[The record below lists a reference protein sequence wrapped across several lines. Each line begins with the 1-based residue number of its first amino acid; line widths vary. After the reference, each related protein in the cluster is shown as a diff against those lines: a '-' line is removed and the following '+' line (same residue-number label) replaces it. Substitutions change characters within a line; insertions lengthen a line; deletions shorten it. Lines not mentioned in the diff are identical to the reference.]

1 MSCETVYQSRT
12 GPSRHHP
19 LVVLLALL
27 PGAVSGLVLVIIHRQ
42 DKRLVIDS
50 LDLAIGAAFI
60 SYFCAVAVAAA
71 FSRYCARF
79 LLVVYA
85 TVFGL
90 LLAEVFL
97 RVLYPPPP
105 DLIPWPPMHRVT
117 TVGDSMPGVAGK
129 VEFSVN
135 SLGVRGPEVRLDDC
149 DPRILCVGGSTTEC
163 LYVTDELTWPW
174 LVHEQLGRRLG
185 KNVFV
190 GNAGKSGLLSPHHLY
205 LLERYRYVE
214 RFDTVLLLCGIND
227 LGALVL
233 GSRSFDQRQRDAG
246 EESMLPT
253 VKDGR
258 PFYRR
263 FALVRHLSRL
273 PILPPRTNARIQDPR
288 GDWIP
293 IERESRRR
301 ALQTKTIHEISP
313 KLSLGC
319 AVYAATLKKIIYLCR
334 SRQQTIYLMTQPS
347 IYRRNLPEDLQG
359 LLWNNQHASAF
370 SVEALEAMI
379 AAFNRTMLDV
389 CRQEGVD
396 CLDLAVLIPKDT
408 SAFYDDCHFNI
419 AGNAKVAAAVTDFL
433 AARFLNR
440 KPRISPNSSTAAIS
454 AARTSG
460 DREHTGGDR
469 R

>member
-1 MSCETVYQSRT
+1 
-12 GPSRHHP
+12 
-19 LVVLLALL
+19 LVLIALL
-27 PGAVSGLVLVIIHRQ
+27 PGGVSGLVLFKIHRH
-42 DKRLVIDS
+42 DTRLVIDS
-50 LDLAIGAAFI
+50 LDLAIGAAAI
-60 SYFCAVAVAAA
+60 AYFCAVAVAAA
-71 FSRYCARF
+71 FPRSFGRF

-90 LLAEVFL
+90 LIAEVIL
-97 RVLYPPPP
+97 RVQFPPPP
-105 DLIPWPPMHRVT
+105 DLIPWPPMHQVT

-149 DPRILCVGGSTTEC
+149 DPRILCVGASTTEC

-174 LVHEQLGRRLG
+174 LVQEQLGRRLG
-185 KNVFV
+185 KKVFV
-190 GNAGKSGLLSPHHLY
+190 GNAGKSGMLSPHHLY
-205 LLERYRYVE
+205 LLERYRHVKQ
-214 RFDTVLLLCGIND
+214 FDTVLLFCGIND

-233 GSRSFDQRQRDAG
+233 GSRSFDQRQRDAA
-246 EESMLPT
+246 EESMLPS
-253 VKDGR
+253 VEDGR

-293 IERESRRR
+293 VERENRRQ
-301 ALQTKTIHEISP
+301 ALQRKTIHEISP

-334 SRQQTIYLMTQPS
+334 SRQQTIVLMTQPS
-347 IYRRNLPEDLQG
+347 IYRGDLPEDLQG

-370 SVEALEAMI
+370 SVDALETMM

-389 CRQEGVD
+389 CREEGVD
-396 CLDLAVLIPKDT
+396 CLDLAALIPKDT

-433 AARFLNR
+433 AARISSRL
-440 KPRISPNSSTAAIS
+440 PRTSPNSTTAAVS
-454 AARTSG
+454 AARTNG
-460 DREHTGGDR
+460 DREPARGDR